1 MVQCLDDL
9 AILAFLLAVL
19 SSAQNERLPMIDV
32 DVASSSLQPFP
43 SSLIIRSF
51 TSLRFSFISP
61 HWIITE
67 LDKAI
72 SVRVHT
78 SLHSSIIGPSP
89 ISSEPSHISLGL
101 FFLHCYKKQPP
112 SSAVP
117 TLGQA
122 LASTTQAGSNNI
134 WTTTPTSTAFL
145 ASYTMT
151 YAKSTLFVALEG
163 TPHGTTST
171 AASEAGPSTL
181 RQTTVPR
188 KRTQA
193 DAEAGPTTAGDA
205 KATPSVA
212 PTPSVVGTLA
222 AHSHQ
227 APIPAG
233 AEIVDLTAE
242 VTWIPSLNQFTKPE
256 DIFNTIR
263 ERYSHEF
270 INAAKL
276 VVGKAGGREH
286 NLNKDIYETGNAIAR
301 IEDRKHF
308 EERSRRAWPRLLGNA
323 KRVLEGHVEQVSGW
337 GDLVKTRKEQGL
349 VGQIVVDREERLEK
363 MEGVI
368 ERTKAL
374 VADYVKHG
382 RCVE

>member
-1 MVQCLDDL
+1 
-9 AILAFLLAVL
+9 
-19 SSAQNERLPMIDV
+19 
-32 DVASSSLQPFP
+32 
-43 SSLIIRSF
+43 
-51 TSLRFSFISP
+51 
-61 HWIITE
+61 
-67 LDKAI
+67 
-72 SVRVHT
+72 
-78 SLHSSIIGPSP
+78 
-89 ISSEPSHISLGL
+89 
-101 FFLHCYKKQPP
+101 
-112 SSAVP
+112 
-117 TLGQA
+117 
-122 LASTTQAGSNNI
+122 
-134 WTTTPTSTAFL
+134 
-145 ASYTMT
+145 MT
-151 YAKSTLFVALEG
+151 YAESTLFVALEG

-193 DAEAGPTTAGDA
+193 DAEAGPSTAGDA
-205 KATPSVA
+205 KATLSVA

-242 VTWIPSLNQFTKPE
+242 VTWIPSLSQFIKPE

-337 GDLVKTRKEQGL
+337 GDLVKTRKEKGL
-349 VGQIVVDREERLEK
+349 VSQIVVDREERLEK